1 MRTRIR
7 VRAFV
12 SFLTTFSFL
21 AMAFSGVVL
30 YVAPRGREANWGG
43 WRLLGLG
50 KHTWGG
56 VHMTVSLL
64 FVLAA
69 AAHVYFNR
77 KVLWSYVRRRTQGAM
92 SLTGELA
99 LALAVTG
106 LVVVG
111 TIAAAPPFRAIL
123 RWNDDI
129 KAYWARSSARAP
141 VPHAEE
147 LSLAQFAEHIGLTT
161 DETTA
166 ALRKEGFA
174 VADPSMTVG
183 QLASQKGVSPEDVF
197 AAIRKHHPEARARR
211 GYGGGR
217 GGGAG
222 GRGGGARR
230 GGGADGGRG
239 GGGRRGQG
247 PGPGG

>member
-1 MRTRIR
+1 MATRIR

-21 AMAFSGVVL
+21 AMAFSGVML

-43 WRLLGLG
+43 WRVLGLG

-56 VHMTVSLL
+56 VHMTASLL

-77 KVLWSYVRRRTQGAM
+77 KVLWSYVRRKTQGAM
-92 SLTGELA
+92 GLTGELA

-111 TIAAAPPFRAIL
+111 TIAGAPPFRAIP

-147 LSLAQFAEHIGLTT
+147 LSLSEFAEHIGLTT

-174 VADPSMTVG
+174 VADPSMTVDEV
-183 QLASQKGVSPEDVF
+183 ASQKGVSPEACLRDDSRAPQPEPRWCISMGDRSAQF
-197 AAIRKHHPEARARR
+197 DARSNSATNSACGMRDSSWASTAA
-211 GYGGGR
+211 
-217 GGGAG
+217 
-222 GRGGGARR
+222 
-230 GGGADGGRG
+230 
-239 GGGRRGQG
+239 
-247 PGPGG
+247 